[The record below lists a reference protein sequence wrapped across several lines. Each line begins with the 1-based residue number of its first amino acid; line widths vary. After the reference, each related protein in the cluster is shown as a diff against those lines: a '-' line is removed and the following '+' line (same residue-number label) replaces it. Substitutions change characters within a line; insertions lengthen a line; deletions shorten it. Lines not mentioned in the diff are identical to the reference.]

1 MRRLV
6 ICIASL
12 SLCLIMLGVQTTLVR
27 AVAGGDPDE
36 DELSNNGEGLSGS
49 GR

>member
-1 MRRLV
+1 MRRLG
-6 ICIASL
+6 ICVVSL
-12 SLCLIMLGVQTTLVR
+12 SLCAVLLGIQVLPVS
-27 AVAGGDPDE
+27 AGAGGDPDE